1 MVRISYLEI
10 YNEVGYDLLDSA
22 NSAENSPNH
31 AEDAEPLR
39 RIGGVVEESDGSV
52 WVRGLSSHVAATEE
66 QARGHARD
74 VPVLARYLG
83 RDLSITGG
91 GISAISRRSG
101 CGGLR
106 AMRSHRASTNG
117 RRAHL

>member
-22 NSAENSPNH
+22 NPAENSPNH

-66 QARGHARD
+66 QARGHARV
-74 VPVLARYLG
+74 VPVLARYPG
-83 RDLSITGG
+83 RDLSFTGG
-91 GISAISRRSG
+91 GISAISRR
-101 CGGLR
+101 
-106 AMRSHRASTNG
+106 RSISSSWATRTAPSP
-117 RRAHL
+117 RPP